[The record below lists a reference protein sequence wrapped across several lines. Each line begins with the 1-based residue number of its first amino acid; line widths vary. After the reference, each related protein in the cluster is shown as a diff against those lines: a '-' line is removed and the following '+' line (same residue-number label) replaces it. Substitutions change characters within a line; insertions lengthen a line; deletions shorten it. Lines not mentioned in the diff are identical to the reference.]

1 MSYLFDNNPVSNKQY
16 GFIKV
21 QSTYLQ
27 LLNIMDSWTSYLE
40 YGEGRWMW
48 CIQISKKPSIKY
60 PQKISQS
67 LKVMELAILLSNEL
81 EIFLKQESSELEY
94 IITIQHGGT

>member
-40 YGEGRWMW
+40 YGEGR
-48 CIQISKKPSIKY
+48 
-60 PQKISQS
+60 
-67 LKVMELAILLSNEL
+67 
-81 EIFLKQESSELEY
+81 
-94 IITIQHGGT
+94 

>member
-1 MSYLFDNNPVSNKQY
+1 
-16 GFIKV
+16 
-21 QSTYLQ
+21 
-27 LLNIMDSWTSYLE
+27 
-40 YGEGRWMW
+40 MW